1 MKEELT
7 IRVAKPEDA
16 KGLLEIYAPYV
27 EKTAITFEYE
37 VPSEEEFAGRIR
49 HILTKYPY
57 LVLEE
62 NGELLGYVYAG
73 TFKERST
80 YDWAVETT
88 IYIREDQKK
97 RGLGKKM
104 YAALERVLEK
114 QNITNLNACI
124 GVPEVPDEHL
134 DRNSMDFHHHLGY
147 RLVGEFYQCG
157 YKFDTWYNMVWM
169 EKIIGEHQKKQ
180 PAMIT
185 FPELLKKDPTP
196 WEA

>member
-27 EKTAITFEYE
+27 EKTAITFEYG
-37 VPSEEEFAGRIR
+37 VPS
-49 HILTKYPY
+49 
-57 LVLEE
+57 
-62 NGELLGYVYAG
+62 ELLGYVYAG
-73 TFKERST
+73 TFNERSA

-104 YAALERVLEK
+104 YTALEQVLKK

>member
-1 MKEELT
+1 MPTLS
-7 IRVAKPEDA
+7 V
-16 KGLLEIYAPYV
+16 G
-27 EKTAITFEYE
+27 
-37 VPSEEEFAGRIR
+37 
-49 HILTKYPY
+49 
-57 LVLEE
+57 VL
-62 NGELLGYVYAG
+62 
-73 TFKERST
+73 RC
-80 YDWAVETT
+80 
-88 IYIREDQKK
+88 
-97 RGLGKKM
+97 
-104 YAALERVLEK
+104 YAALEQVLKK